1 MTETEKN
8 EALKEIH
15 ILKEIKISFI
25 TLFYK

>member
-15 ILKEIKISFI
+15 ILKVIIISFI
-25 TLFYK
+25 SLFYK